1 MPKRRRK
8 SLTENDIK
16 RIVREERAKLME
28 TLELGLSHPSE
39 APKQSKEVDAK
50 DYAKTVTQCMDHYQ
64 ACKIKEAK
72 MIKDL
77 KRLQE
82 IKREL
87 KRRILKGI

>member
-1 MPKRRRK
+1 MMPLDSFQGLRVSDRR
-8 SLTENDIK
+8 D
-16 RIVREERAKLME
+16 VF
-28 TLELGLSHPSE
+28 HPSD

>member
-1 MPKRRRK
+1 MARRRRK
-8 SLTENDIK
+8 TLTENDIK
-16 RIVREERAKLME
+16 RIVAEERQKLME

-39 APKQSKEVDAK
+39 APKQTKQVDAK
-50 DYAKTVTQCMDHYQ
+50 DYAKTATKCMDYYQ
-64 ACKIKEAK
+64 LCKIKEAK

-87 KRRILKGI
+87 KKRILKGI